1 MEIRQ
6 NREGDNLTIE
16 LEGRLD
22 AITSHDLGAVL
33 EKSLEGVKQLI
44 FDLKDLQYTSS
55 AGVRQFLGAQQVM
68 EEQGSML
75 IRNVNESVMDIFEE
89 TGFDEILEIEES

>member
-44 FDLKDLQYTSS
+44 FDLKCANPQARISVKLVSE
-55 AGVRQFLGAQQVM
+55 AGVGTIATGVAKGGAAKILVS
-68 EEQGSML
+68 GS
-75 IRNVNESVMDIFEE
+75 NGG
-89 TGFDEILEIEES
+89 TGAAPHGRSARS